1 LRVEAVMKLY
11 TVKEVAK
18 LSGVTVRTL
27 HHYDQVGLLKPAQ
40 VGENGYRY
48 YGREE
53 LLRLQQ
59 ILFHRE
65 LELPLEAIIQVLGQ
79 PETDRLEAL
88 RRQRQILSVKATRYR
103 RLIKTLDQTL
113 AALEGETEMKDEDLY
128 KGFAPEKQ
136 AQYEAELVER
146 FGEGARASI
155 EESKKVVGKW
165 SKADWERTSREYGEV
180 EARMGKALAD
190 GLPADSAEVRAL
202 IRRHHGWV
210 ATMWNRTPSAQAYIG
225 LGQMYVDHP
234 DFHARYEAVQP
245 GLAEYLA
252 TAMRSFAE
260 AELPEASV

>member
-1 LRVEAVMKLY
+1 MKLY

-18 LSGVTVRTL
+18 LSGVTVRAL

-65 LELPLEAIIQVLGQ
+65 LELPLEAIADVLDQ
-79 PETDRLEAL
+79 PGFDRLDAL
-88 RRQRQILSVKATRYR
+88 RRHRKTLSKKATRYR
-103 RLIKTLDQTL
+103 RLIKTLDRTL
-113 AALEGETEMKDEDLY
+113 AALEGDTQMKDEDLY

-136 AQYEAELVER
+136 AQYEAELIDR
-146 FGEGARASI
+146 FGEQARASI
-155 EESKKVVGKW
+155 EASKAALKSW
-165 SKADWERTSREYGEV
+165 SKSDWERSGREYAEV
-180 EARMGKALAD
+180 EAGMGKALAD
-190 GLPADSAEVRAL
+190 GLPANSEAVQSL

-210 ATMWNRTPSAQAYIG
+210 ALMWNRKPSGEAYAG
-225 LGQMYVDHP
+225 LGQMYLDHP

-245 GLAEYLA
+245 GLAEYMA
-252 TAMRSFAE
+252 EAMRAFAE
-260 AELPEASV
+260 RELS

>member
-1 LRVEAVMKLY
+1 MKLY
-11 TVKEVAK
+11 TVKEVAR

-65 LELPLEAIIQVLGQ
+65 LELPLEAIADVLDR
-79 PETDRLEAL
+79 PDFDRLAAL
-88 RRQRQILSVKATRYR
+88 RRHRRTLLQKAARYR
-103 RLIKTLDQTL
+103 RLIQTLDQTL
-113 AALEGETEMKDEDLY
+113 AALEGDEQMKDEDLY
-128 KGFAPEKQ
+128 KGFDPEKQ
-136 AQYEAELVER
+136 AEYEAQIVER

-155 EESKKVVGKW
+155 EA
-165 SKADWERTSREYGEV
+165 SKAAHKSWTRADWDKWGGEYAKV
-180 EARMGKALAD
+180 EAGVSKALTD
-190 GLPADSAEVRAL
+190 GLPADSDEVRAL
-202 IRRHHGWV
+202 IRRHHAWV
-210 ATMWNRTPSAQAYIG
+210 AGMWNKTPSRDAYAG

-252 TAMRSFAE
+252 GAMRSFAE
-260 AELPEASV
+260 RELG

>member
-1 LRVEAVMKLY
+1 MKLY

-79 PETDRLEAL
+79 PEFDRLEAL
-88 RRQRQILSVKATRYR
+88 RRQRRILSDKASRYR
-103 RLIKTLDQTL
+103 RLIKTLDRTL
-113 AALEGETEMKDEDLY
+113 AALEGETEMKEEDLY

-136 AQYEAELVER
+136 AAYEAELIER

-165 SKADWERTSREYGEV
+165 SKADWERNSQEYGDV
-180 EARMGKALAD
+180 EARLGKALAD

-202 IRRHHGWV
+202 IRRHHAWIAV
-210 ATMWNRTPSAQAYIG
+210 MWNRKPSAQSYIG

-234 DFHARYEAVQP
+234 DFHARYDAVQP
-245 GLAEYLA
+245 GLAEYLSE
-252 TAMRSFAE
+252 AMRAYAE
-260 AELPEASV
+260 TELA

>member
-1 LRVEAVMKLY
+1 MKLY

-65 LELPLEAIIQVLGQ
+65 LELPLDAIADVLAQ
-79 PETDRLEAL
+79 PEFDKLEAL
-88 RRQRQILSVKATRYR
+88 KRHRKMLTSKAARYR
-103 RLIKTLDQTL
+103 RLIRTLDQTL
-113 AALEGETEMKDEDLY
+113 AALEGEAEMKEEDLY

-136 AQYEAELVER
+136 AAYEAELIER

-155 EESKKVVGKW
+155 EESKKVIKGW
-165 SKADWERTSREYGEV
+165 SKGDWERTGREYGEL
-180 EARMGKALAD
+180 EAAMGKALAD
-190 GLPADSAEVRAL
+190 GLPLESETVQAL
-202 IRRHHGWV
+202 IRRHHAWIGK
-210 ATMWNRTPSAQAYIG
+210 MWNRIPSREAYAG

-252 TAMRSFAE
+252 GAMRSFADR
-260 AELPEASV
+260 ELA

>member
-1 LRVEAVMKLY
+1 MKLY

-65 LELPLEAIIQVLGQ
+65 LELPLEAIADVLDR
-79 PETDRLEAL
+79 PDFDRLDAL
-88 RRQRQILSVKATRYR
+88 KRQRKTLSQKAARYR
-103 RLIKTLDQTL
+103 KLIQTLDRTL
-113 AALEGETEMKDEDLY
+113 AALEGEAQMKDEDLY

-136 AQYEAELVER
+136 AQYEAQLIDR
-146 FGEGARASI
+146 FGDHARTSI
-155 EESKKVVGKW
+155 EASKTAMKKW
-165 SKADWERTSREYGEV
+165 SKADWERQGGEYAEV
-180 EARMGKALAD
+180 EAGMGKALAD
-190 GLPADSAEVRAL
+190 GLPADSEAVRAL
-202 IRRHHGWV
+202 IRRHHAWV
-210 ATMWNRTPSAQAYIG
+210 GVMWSRRPSREAYAG
-225 LGQMYVDHP
+225 LGQLYTDHP
-234 DFHARYEAVQP
+234 DFHARYEAIQP

-252 TAMRSFAE
+252 EAMRSFAE
-260 AELPEASV
+260 RELA

>member
-1 LRVEAVMKLY
+1 MKLY

-27 HHYDQVGLLKPAQ
+27 HHYDQVGLLRPAQ

-65 LELPLEAIIQVLGQ
+65 LELPLEAIADLLDR
-79 PETDRLEAL
+79 PDFDRLGAL
-88 RRQRQILSVKATRYR
+88 RRQREALSRKAARYR
-103 RLIKTLDQTL
+103 KLIQTLDRTL
-113 AALEGETEMKDEDLY
+113 AALEGETEMKDQDLY

-136 AQYEAELVER
+136 AQYEAEIIER
-146 FGEGARASI
+146 FGEPARASI
-155 EESKKVVGKW
+155 EASKKAMTSW
-165 SKADWERTSREYGEV
+165 SKDDFERTAREYAEV
-180 EARMGKALAD
+180 EAEMGKALAD
-190 GLPADSAEVRAL
+190 GLPADSEAVRAL
-202 IRRHHGWV
+202 IRRHHAWV
-210 ATMWNRTPSAQAYIG
+210 GRMWNRTPSREAYAG

-234 DFHARYEAVQP
+234 DFHARYQAVQP

-252 TAMRSFAE
+252 EAMRSFAE
-260 AELPEASV
+260 RELA

>member
-1 LRVEAVMKLY
+1 MKLY

-65 LELPLEAIIQVLGQ
+65 LELPLEAIADVLGR
-79 PETDRLEAL
+79 PDFDRLEAL
-88 RRQRQILSVKATRYR
+88 RRHRKTLSQKASRYR
-103 RLIKTLDQTL
+103 RLIQTLDRTL
-113 AALEGETEMKDEDLY
+113 AALEGDTQMKDEDLY
-128 KGFAPEKQ
+128 QGFAPEKQ
-136 AQYEAELVER
+136 AEYEAQLIDR
-146 FGEGARASI
+146 FGEQARASI
-155 EESKKVVGKW
+155 DASKAALKTW
-165 SKADWERTSREYGEV
+165 SKADWERSGREYAEV
-180 EARMGKALAD
+180 EASMGKALAD
-190 GLPADSAEVRAL
+190 GLPADSETVQAL
-202 IRRHHGWV
+202 IRRHHAWI
-210 ATMWNRTPSAQAYIG
+210 ALMWNRRPSREAYAG

-234 DFHARYEAVQP
+234 DFRARYEAVQP

-252 TAMRSFAE
+252 GAMRSFAE
-260 AELPEASV
+260 RELA

>member
-1 LRVEAVMKLY
+1 MKLY
-11 TVKEVAK
+11 TVKQVAR
-18 LSGVTVRTL
+18 LSGVTVRAL

-65 LELPLEAIIQVLGQ
+65 LELPLEAIAEVLDQ
-79 PETDRLEAL
+79 PGFDRLEAL
-88 RRQRQILSVKATRYR
+88 KRHRRTLSTKAARYR
-103 RLIKTLDQTL
+103 RLIRTLDRTL
-113 AALEGETEMKDEDLY
+113 DALEGETEMKDEDLY

-136 AQYEAELVER
+136 AEYEAQIIER
-146 FGEGARASI
+146 FGESARASI
-155 EESKKVVGKW
+155 EASKTALKKW
-165 SKADWERTSREYGEV
+165 SKADWERWGREYAEV
-180 EARMGKALAD
+180 EASLGKALAD
-190 GLPADSAEVRAL
+190 GLPWDSEAAQAL
-202 IRRHHGWV
+202 IRRHHAWV
-210 ATMWNRTPSAQAYIG
+210 GAMWSRTPTRGPYIG

-252 TAMRSFAE
+252 GAMRSFAE
-260 AELPEASV
+260 RELA

>member
-1 LRVEAVMKLY
+1 MKLY

-65 LELPLEAIIQVLGQ
+65 LELPLEAIADVLDRPGF
-79 PETDRLEAL
+79 DRLAAL
-88 RRQRQILSVKATRYR
+88 KRQRQALSEKASRYR
-103 RLIKTLDQTL
+103 KLIHTLDQTL
-113 AALEGETEMKDEDLY
+113 AALEGETQMKDKDLY

-136 AQYEAELVER
+136 DEYEAELIDR
-146 FGEGARASI
+146 FGEQARASI
-155 EESKKVVGKW
+155 EASKKALKNW
-165 SKADWERTSREYGEV
+165 SKADWERSGREYAEV
-180 EARMGKALAD
+180 EAAMGKALAD
-190 GLPADSAEVRAL
+190 GLPADSEPVRAL
-202 IRRHHGWV
+202 IRRHHAWIGL
-210 ATMWNRTPSAQAYIG
+210 MWNRTASAEAYAG
-225 LGQMYVDHP
+225 LGQMYTDHP
-234 DFHARYEAVQP
+234 DFRARYEAVQP

-252 TAMRSFAE
+252 GAMRSFAE
-260 AELPEASV
+260 RELS